1 MQKMASK
8 KDRSPAKLDAIFFDI
23 DDTLFSTSVF
33 AEKARRSAV
42 EAMIQTGLQGDKDR
56 ILKEL
61 GEVVEEFSSNYGQHF
76 DKLLLRLPPESLA
89 NHNPALLVASGM
101 VAYHDTK
108 FREFKVYDDVYEV
121 LKTLSDLDLTRGII
135 SAGLRVKQAE
145 KIIRLHIHEFLT
157 PGAIFITDQ
166 VGISKPNPKL
176 YQHVLESL
184 DLRPERTMY
193 VGDHPENDVDPCNSL
208 GIITVWNRRSGR
220 HSQTQGKSK
229 PDYEI
234 RDFYDL
240 RSILRDDFDLAL

>member
-1 MQKMASK
+1 MQKTASQ
-8 KDRSPAKLDAIFFDI
+8 DEHAPAGLDAIFFDI

-121 LKTLSDLDLTRGII
+121 LKGLADLNLIRGII

-208 GIITVWNRRSGR
+208 GMITVWNRRSGR
-220 HSQTQGKSK
+220 HSRTKGKSK

-240 RSILRDDFDLAL
+240 RSILREDFGLSL

>member
-1 MQKMASK
+1 MQKKAQQE
-8 KDRSPAKLDAIFFDI
+8 DRLPAKLDAIFFDI

-42 EAMIQTGLQGDKDR
+42 EAMIQTGLQGDKER

-76 DKLLLRLPPESLA
+76 DKLLLRLPAESLA

-121 LKTLSDLDLTRGII
+121 LKALADLKLTRGII

-176 YQHVLESL
+176 YQHVLESMEL
-184 DLRPERTMY
+184 DPKRTMY

-208 GIITVWNRRSGR
+208 GMITVWNRRSGR
-220 HSQTQGKSK
+220 HSQKQGKSK

-240 RSILRDDFDLAL
+240 RSILREDFDLAL